1 MLNLA
6 IILMSV
12 ALQIAAAGFA
22 VRINRTARKPLAWM
36 LLSLALVLMAAR
48 RLYVLVEVSE
58 VGMPSQ
64 LLPNEVL
71 GLIISGLMLTG
82 VLLIRGLFRSKAEQV
97 AGQREAATRA
107 MAEADKLKAVMAATP
122 VPLWIA
128 EDPLCAVIR
137 GNAAAEALLR
147 MPPRANHSK
156 SASPGESPGHFR
168 LLREGRELLPEEMP
182 MQQAALFGER
192 VQGLPLDLAFADGQ
206 VRQLMGYATPLRD
219 AEGHIHGAVCCMVD
233 VTDLRRVEEALR
245 ASEAKVQQ
253 NADRLGALVRLNQ
266 VEGASIREI
275 LDYGLDEAVALT
287 GSVIGYIYFYDE
299 GTQEFTLHSWSKEV
313 MPACAV
319 LNPMTAYKLEKTGLW
334 GEVVRQRRPILRN
347 DFSVPDPLM
356 KGRPEGHAPLSRFMS
371 VPLFS
376 GSQIVAVVGVG
387 NKLEPYEEQDIE
399 QLTLFMNG
407 LWSIVER
414 RKAEEALVKA
424 RKMESLGL
432 LSGGIA
438 HDFNNIFQA
447 MVANLEMAETA
458 MPEDSRGHLYLQ
470 RLKTALDRAS
480 RLSRDILHSSGGD
493 LRRPESLELTP
504 LIAEVLDRLRLPVL
518 RDFSQS
524 LPRVMV
530 DPLLVGRVVEGLVT
544 NAQEANSSQGIVR
557 VRTYLRTVT
566 PLDLGTGHWPK
577 PVEPGSYA
585 VLEVSDQGHGIEA
598 ASLPDI
604 FDPFYSTRDLGRGLG
619 LPAALGIVR
628 SHRGGLQ
635 VESILGVGSVFRVHF
650 PSPEAQEN
658 LPVAPVEG
666 HRARNLVLLADDEV
680 ELREVM
686 AEMLESW
693 FGLEVVPVAD
703 GQEALDAFNQRP
715 EVFDLVILD
724 ATMPRLGGVEAFK
737 AMRAVRPGLP
747 GILCSGYALPAS
759 RDEAITQGFADFLK
773 KPFSSVELEAMLNR
787 VMGRQKTP
795 T

>member
-1 MLNLA
+1 MLNLV
-6 IILMSV
+6 IILVSV

-48 RLYVLVEVSE
+48 RLYVLAELAE
-58 VGMPSQ
+58 AGMPAQ

-71 GLIISGLMLTG
+71 GLIISGLMLAG

-97 AGQREAATRA
+97 VGQLEAASRA

-137 GNAAAEALLR
+137 GNTAAEALLR
-147 MPPRANHSK
+147 MAPGANHSK
-156 SASPGESPGHFR
+156 SASPGEQPGHFR

-182 MQQAALFGER
+182 MQQAALLGER
-192 VQGLPLDLAFADGQ
+192 VQGQSLELAFADGE
-206 VRQLMGYATPLRD
+206 VRQLMASATPLRD
-219 AEGHIHGAVCCMVD
+219 PEGHISGAVCCMVD

-287 GSVIGYIYFYDE
+287 DSAIGCIYFYDE
-299 GTQEFTLHSWSKEV
+299 GTQEFTLHSWSREV
-313 MPACAV
+313 LEAGAV
-319 LNPMTAYKLEKTGLW
+319 KGPMTTYKLENAGLW

-347 DFSVPDPLM
+347 DLSAPDPML
-356 KGRPEGHAPLSRFMS
+356 KGGPDGDAPLSRFMS

-376 GSQIVAVVGVG
+376 GSQIVAVVGIG
-387 NKLEPYEEQDIE
+387 NKPDPYEEQDVE

-504 LIAEVLDRLRLPVL
+504 LIAEALDRLRLPVL
-518 RDFSQS
+518 RDFSQT

-544 NAQEANSSQGIVR
+544 NAQEANTSQGVVR

-566 PLDLGTGHWPK
+566 PLDLGTGYWPE

-585 VLEVSDQGHGIEA
+585 VLEVSDQGHGIDA

-635 VESILGVGSVFRVHF
+635 VE
-650 PSPEAQEN
+650 N
-658 LPVAPVEG
+658 LYMVDSHSTLYAPV
-666 HRARNLVLLADDEV
+666 
-680 ELREVM
+680 
-686 AEMLESW
+686 
-693 FGLEVVPVAD
+693 P
-703 GQEALDAFNQRP
+703 ALP
-715 EVFDLVILD
+715 HE
-724 ATMPRLGGVEAFK
+724 RLG
-737 AMRAVRPGLP
+737 
-747 GILCSGYALPAS
+747 
-759 RDEAITQGFADFLK
+759 
-773 KPFSSVELEAMLNR
+773 
-787 VMGRQKTP
+787 
-795 T
+795 